1 MYFDSLSAVLHMD
14 GHGGF
19 VWAAYAITLL
29 VLVLLVVAPGRR
41 QKKFLR
47 RLAGEL
53 KRAGSGPNS
62 MEEEA

>member
-19 VWAAYAITLL
+19 VWAAYAITLV
-29 VLVLLVVAPGRR
+29 VLVLLLVAPGRR
-41 QKKFLR
+41 QKKFLQ

-53 KRAGSGPNS
+53 KRARSGPKS

>member
-1 MYFDSLSAVLHMD
+1 MD